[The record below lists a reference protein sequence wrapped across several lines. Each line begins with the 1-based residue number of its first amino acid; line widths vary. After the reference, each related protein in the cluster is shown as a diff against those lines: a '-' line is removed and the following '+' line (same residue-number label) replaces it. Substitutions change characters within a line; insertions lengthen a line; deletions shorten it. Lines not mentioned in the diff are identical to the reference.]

1 MTDDPKIS
9 AGTEGARRLLTESE
23 HVLEDLLTVF
33 QAMRIRAVSGDDR
46 ADADLVRSGVAM
58 ASVRTTLMKEV
69 RRHEARVL
77 DTEGLADAVQLDLD
91 DIRSQIGRRL
101 DRIRD
106 TR

>member
-9 AGTEGARRLLTESE
+9 AGTEGARRLLTESA
-23 HVLEDLLTVF
+23 HVLEDLLTGF
-33 QAMRIRAVSGDDR
+33 DAMRIRAVREDDL
-46 ADADLVRSGVAM
+46 ADGKVTQSNVAM
-58 ASVRTTLMKEV
+58 ASVRMTILKEV

-77 DTEGLADAVQLDLD
+77 DTEGLADAVRLDLD

-106 TR
+106 AR